1 MYVFHMS
8 FGLIVLD
15 SCDGVLTYATIHN
28 NCEFAAAGMDSER
41 VEVSYSLSS
50 LSKPSK
56 TKVQNPFSHFLLVYC
71 SLAHHYS
78 GLDVTVLY
86 ESELNVLS
94 VPCITEILNIL

>member
-41 VEVSYSLSS
+41 
-50 LSKPSK
+50 
-56 TKVQNPFSHFLLVYC
+56 
-71 SLAHHYS
+71 A
-78 GLDVTVLY
+78 G
-86 ESELNVLS
+86 VLS
-94 VPCITEILNIL
+94 IVCLLFQNLLRRRCRIRFLIFSLFIALWRIITQV